1 MNFALL
7 VLVISLFLLGGLV
20 AAQAFY
26 RRKSRLPMWRA
37 FATLARERGLTVREC
52 VTSPYG
58 LPELYGRVSDRP
70 IDIRTAEGKSAV
82 PVRTVISVSHRIRMI
97 GDVYFVRGATTAWTL
112 GSPGW
117 TQKWLGGS
125 RMEDRIRFT
134 GKERKEVDWLVRLA
148 ANGILDDFSR
158 VVRAD
163 SFYAGAIRDTRIDV
177 QLAGIQTDSGT
188 IEAVVWDLVALAAS
202 LETRA
207 RRQDLRG
214 TLTEVAPEKPLL
226 GRRASDT
233 GIMAFVLAMAA
244 VLSILPLIG
253 GGSLEAFA
261 LAWAMSGL
269 LALLSISRIAAS
281 RLGPEEKGILAEFA
295 RHAA

>member
-1 MNFALL
+1 MNLAWL
-7 VLVISLFLLGGLV
+7 VLLIPLFLLGGLV

-37 FATLARERGLTVREC
+37 FATFARERGLTVREC

-58 LPELYGRVSDRP
+58 LPELYGHVSDRP
-70 IDIRTAEGKSAV
+70 IDIRTAEGRSAV
-82 PVRTVISVSHRIRMI
+82 PVRTVISVSQRIRMT
-97 GDVYFVRGATTAWTL
+97 GDVYFLRGTTTAWTL

-125 RMEDRIRFT
+125 RKEDQIRFT
-134 GKERKEVDWLVRLA
+134 GKERKEVNRLVHLA
-148 ANGILDDFSR
+148 TNGILDEFLR

-163 SFYAGAIRDTRIDV
+163 SFYAGAIRDNRIDV
-177 QLAGIQTDSGT
+177 QLAGIQTDSRT
-188 IEAVVWDLVALAAS
+188 IEAVVRDVVALAAS
-202 LETRA
+202 LESHA
-207 RRQDLRG
+207 RRDDLRG
-214 TLTEVAPEKPLL
+214 ALPEVVPKKPLF

-233 GIMAFVLAMAA
+233 GIMAFVLVMAA
-244 VLSILPLIG
+244 VLSILPFIG

-295 RHAA
+295 PHAA

>member
-112 GSPGW
+112 GSLVW
-117 TQKWLGGS
+117 TQK
-125 RMEDRIRFT
+125 
-134 GKERKEVDWLVRLA
+134 WLVRLA
-148 ANGILDDFSR
+148 ANGILEDFSR

-295 RHAA
+295 RH